1 MPVTVIIG
9 IPAILYF
16 AIAEFLYSSFFR
28 HGRIAA
34 AIDVPR
40 NVTAIT
46 SVASMIQVFIDAVY
60 A

>member
-28 HGRIAA
+28 HGRMAA
-34 AIDVPR
+34 AIAVPR
-40 NVTAIT
+40 KVTAIT
-46 SVASMIQVFIDAVY
+46 SVASMTHVFIVAV
-60 A
+60 